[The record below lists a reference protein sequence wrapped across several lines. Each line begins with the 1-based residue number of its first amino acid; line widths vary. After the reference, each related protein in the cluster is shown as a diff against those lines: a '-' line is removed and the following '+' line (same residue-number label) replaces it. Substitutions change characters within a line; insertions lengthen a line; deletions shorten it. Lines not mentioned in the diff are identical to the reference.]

1 MTRAGTW
8 AAVTLA
14 TLLGT
19 GWLAPRARADM
30 LPPAREREVMR
41 DALTAFDQAVAVAR
55 DNPTNAAELYR
66 QAAAGFGA
74 LRDAGLNSAALEYN
88 LGNTHFRLG
97 ELGQAILHYRR
108 AERLAP
114 GDERLI
120 ANLRYARGRV
130 EPSIAPSGQ
139 SRLTR
144 QLLFWHYSTS
154 LRQRFWALVV
164 LAAIG
169 WPLLFLWLR
178 WRVRLLAITGL
189 VAVALSFC
197 TGSSLLWQINDEAG
211 HPPAV
216 LVGSQQ
222 YLRLGRGETTDLA
235 LQQPLGPGV
244 ELRIL
249 QQRGDWVEVRLPN
262 DQSGWLPASAVDRV

>member
-1 MTRAGTW
+1 MTPRTCMVVALTAVLSAGVF
-8 AAVTLA
+8 APDA
-14 TLLGT
+14 T
-19 GWLAPRARADM
+19 ADP
-30 LPPAREREVMR
+30 LSPAREREIMR
-41 DALTAFDQAVAVAR
+41 DALSAFDQAVAVAR
-55 DNPTNAAELYR
+55 DDPTRAAELYR
-66 QAAAGFGA
+66 QAAAGFSA
-74 LRDAGLNSAALEYN
+74 LRDAGLSNAALEYN
-88 LGNTHFRLG
+88 LANTHFRLG

-139 SRLTR
+139 SRLAR

-154 LRQRFWALVV
+154 LRQRFWALII

-169 WPLLFLWLR
+169 WLLLFLWLR
-178 WRVRLLAITGL
+178 WRVRTLVITGL
-189 VAVALSFC
+189 VAVALSLC
-197 TGSSLLWQINDEAG
+197 TGSSLLWQINDEAQ

-216 LVGSQQ
+216 LVGNQQ

-262 DQSGWLPASAVDRV
+262 DQSGWLPATAIERV